1 MDLSAIMKKYADQIG
16 GQFTQYD
23 QSQSIIIIPVSGGR
37 FQTVLGTIKK
47 NELYNRELLTL
58 NSKVCAPNSNIDYKM
73 LLEQTAFFNYCRFV
87 INQRNAS
94 RSCQSGRSIRNETNG
109 IGCSLELIPK
119 FPLPLHVMQAV
130 LSLLL
135 CAEEESPGNKECRT
149 S

>member
-1 MDLSAIMKKYADQIG
+1 MDLSAIMKTYADQIG

-58 NSKVCAPNSNIDYKM
+58 NSKVCSPNNSIDYKM

-87 INQRNAS
+87 INHNYLQVEAVAS
-94 RSCQSGRSIRNETNG
+94 LDN
-109 IGCSLELIPK
+109 
-119 FPLPLHVMQAV
+119 
-130 LSLLL
+130 LS
-135 CAEEESPGNKECRT
+135 ESTIKEMLQEVANLADQYEMKLT
-149 S
+149 GSDVH